1 LQDAFM
7 NELERNDRSMINT
20 INELTGARLELEGRA
35 AAGAL
40 GGAVLVSWP
49 DSRPAVVTVFHGDVA
64 AAQRVAAAVNALAA
78 VGLPV
83 PRHDLVVDLGDSVA
97 FVQQRLPSGPT
108 QRFSEAQVNAIWAI
122 NDRFAGAAAAV
133 TDVLPVSEWFLPEG
147 DRTYDGVLGLARGR
161 GQRTAAV
168 VADLVAVA
176 EANVDQLGGRDVVHV
191 DLNAANVL
199 FDHRNRA
206 TGVVDWNLGIFTGP
220 RDLALVQT
228 RFDREWFV
236 QSPGADAAETAA
248 ARYLDQTLAERI
260 DQPRLRAWWA
270 FWLLHWLPKAF
281 RLEQPSIVE
290 WHLALAEER
299 VLS

>member
-1 LQDAFM
+1 MDGLG
-7 NELERNDRSMINT
+7 RNDRSMIDK
-20 INELTGARLELEGRA
+20 INELTGAGLELEGRA

-64 AAQRVAAAVNALAA
+64 AAHRVAAAVNALAA

-97 FVQQRLPSGPT
+97 FVQQRLPSRST
-108 QRFSEAQVNAIWAI
+108 RKFSETQVDAICAI

-133 TDVLPVSEWFLPEG
+133 TEVLPVSGWFLPDG
-147 DRTYDGVLGLARGR
+147 RRTHDRVLGLAKGE
-161 GQRTAAV
+161 GQRAATV
-168 VADLVAVA
+168 VDDLVAVA
-176 EANVDQLGGRDVVHV
+176 EANFDRLGGDDIVHV

-199 FDHRNRA
+199 FDERDRA

-220 RDLALVQT
+220 KDLALVQT

-236 QSPGADAAETAA
+236 QSPATESVETAA
-248 ARYLDQTLAERI
+248 ARYLDQILAERI

-281 RLEQPSIVE
+281 SLQQPSIVG
-290 WHLALAEER
+290 WHLDLAEER
-299 VLS
+299 VLY